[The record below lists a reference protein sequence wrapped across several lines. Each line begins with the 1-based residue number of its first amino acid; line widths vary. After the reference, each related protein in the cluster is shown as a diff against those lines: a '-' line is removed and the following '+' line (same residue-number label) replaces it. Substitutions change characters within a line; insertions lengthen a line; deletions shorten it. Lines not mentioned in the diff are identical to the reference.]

1 MRTTQLFG
9 QTQRNVP
16 GEADVIS
23 HQLLIRAG
31 YIRQLGAGI
40 FSYLHP
46 AKRTITKIENIIREE
61 MDAIGGQE
69 INMPVVH
76 PADIWKETKRWYQ
89 IGSEMGRFKDKN
101 NHDMVLAMTH
111 EEVVADLVRREI
123 QSYKQLPK
131 LIYHIQTK
139 WRDDPRP
146 RSGLIRVREFTMKD
160 SYSLDKDP
168 EGLETQYQA
177 HYQAYINIFRRCGLP
192 VIAIQSDTGM
202 MGGSIAH
209 EFMYLSPVGEDTI
222 LFCPECNFKANRQV
236 ARFKKESLPAEK
248 LLGIQKVH
256 TPDSHT
262 IDTLSKFLKIPSNKT
277 AKAVFYIAEIQD
289 HELMEE
295 KFIFAL
301 IRGDMEINETK
312 LSNAINAR
320 SLRAATEEEIL
331 ATGAVPGYAS
341 PVGLENVM
349 VVIDDII
356 PDSPNLVSGANE
368 EGYHLINVNYPRDFS
383 ANLIT
388 DISCANE
395 GCGCPNCGS
404 ALSASRGVEVGN
416 IFQLGTKYSD
426 AMGCTYLNREGKPK
440 PVYMG
445 SYGIGIGRLLAC
457 IVEEHHDLDGI
468 SWPVSVAPF
477 QVYMILLRGKG
488 DAESETTAENL
499 YKELSNA
506 GIEVLFDDSEDSPGV
521 KFKNADLLGCP
532 IRITV
537 SDRARSQGGVEL
549 KLRNQQNKSIIPLKG
564 ICNHLMNEIDNLKK
578 YDYQSTE
585 L

>member
-1 MRTTQLFG
+1 
-9 QTQRNVP
+9 
-16 GEADVIS
+16 
-23 HQLLIRAG
+23 
-31 YIRQLGAGI
+31 
-40 FSYLHP
+40 
-46 AKRTITKIENIIREE
+46 
-61 MDAIGGQE
+61 
-69 INMPVVH
+69 
-76 PADIWKETKRWYQ
+76 
-89 IGSEMGRFKDKN
+89 
-101 NHDMVLAMTH
+101 
-111 EEVVADLVRREI
+111 
-123 QSYKQLPK
+123 
-131 LIYHIQTK
+131 
-139 WRDDPRP
+139 
-146 RSGLIRVREFTMKD
+146 
-160 SYSLDKDP
+160 
-168 EGLETQYQA
+168 
-177 HYQAYINIFRRCGLP
+177 
-192 VIAIQSDTGM
+192 
-202 MGGSIAH
+202 
-209 EFMYLSPVGEDTI
+209 
-222 LFCPECNFKANRQV
+222 
-236 ARFKKESLPAEK
+236 
-248 LLGIQKVH
+248 
-256 TPDSHT
+256 
-262 IDTLSKFLKIPSNKT
+262 
-277 AKAVFYIAEIQD
+277 
-289 HELMEE
+289 
-295 KFIFAL
+295 
-301 IRGDMEINETK
+301 MEINETK

-320 SLRAATEEEIL
+320 SIRAATEEEIL

-341 PVGLENVM
+341 PVGLENIM

-383 ANLIT
+383 TNMIT

-426 AMGCTYLNREGKPK
+426 TMGCTFLNHEGKPK

-468 SWPVSVAPF
+468 SSPVSVAPF

-488 DAESETTAENL
+488 DAESETTAEYL

-564 ICNHLMNEIDNLKK
+564 ICSNLMNELDNLKK
-578 YDYQSTE
+578 YDYQSTK